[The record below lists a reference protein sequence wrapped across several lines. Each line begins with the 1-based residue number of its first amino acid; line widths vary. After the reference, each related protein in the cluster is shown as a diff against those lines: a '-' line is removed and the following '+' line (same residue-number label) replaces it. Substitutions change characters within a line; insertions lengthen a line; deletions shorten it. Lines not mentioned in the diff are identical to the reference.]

1 MNIDINN
8 ILNTEPPALRW
19 LMKDLIPCGVAGLI
33 AGTGGAGKSYFT
45 LSLAMNLAIGRY
57 PFNMGFSKSTQEP
70 KRVLCVG
77 AEDNRD
83 EVHRRIKKII
93 SAEGELTDKQKQAM
107 SDNLKIITL
116 DSMNTALL
124 EYSNKSTEP
133 TYTPTYSS
141 IKNEIEEF
149 KPDLIIIDP
158 ASRFSTGDESDNRI
172 AIRFIQCLESLK
184 NAGGEDTTLLFTH
197 HTRKD
202 KVGSLSDVIRGAS
215 ALKDS
220 SRWALFLQ
228 YVKYD
233 KDGKLIDDNAKPT
246 EKKPLQ
252 KEVKGEIVCKLAKS
266 NYTALEAFDLILDRQ
281 EKNKG
286 ALTLN
291 KESLSLFLDSM
302 K

>member
-33 AGTGGAGKSYFT
+33 AGTGGVGKSYFT
-45 LSLAMNLAIGRY
+45 LSLAMNLAIGRL
-57 PFNMGFSKSTQEP
+57 PFMMDFSEPKQEP

-77 AEDNRD
+77 AEDNSG
-83 EVHRRIKKII
+83 EIHRRIKKII
-93 SAEGELTDKQKQAM
+93 SAEGELTDKQKQVM
-107 SDNLKIITL
+107 IDNLKIITL

-141 IKNEIEEF
+141 IKNEIEKF
-149 KPDLIIIDP
+149 KPDLIVLDP

-202 KVGSLSDVIRGAS
+202 KAGSLADVIRGAS
-215 ALKDS
+215 ALKDGT
-220 SRWALFLQ
+220 RWALFLQ
-228 YVKYD
+228 YDKYD
-233 KDGKLIDDNAKPT
+233 KDGDLIDDNAKPT
-246 EKKPLQ
+246 KTNPL
-252 KEVKGEIVCKLAKS
+252 KEEARGEIVCKIAKT
-266 NYTALEAFDLILDRQ
+266 NYTDEKSFNLKLER
-281 EKNKG
+281 KTSNKG
-286 ALTLN
+286 VLTQL
-291 KESLSLFLDSM
+291 KY
-302 K
+302 